1 MFPEVATAPQTGP
14 STADVFAAQRAF
26 APQLALT
33 TATDRIGKLKRL
45 RAWILGHQ
53 TEVENAL
60 YDDFRRAPT
69 ETVVAELLSVN
80 AEITH
85 IIKHL
90 KGWMKPKRVSAPMP
104 LLGTSSYVKYEP
116 KGNLLIISP
125 WNYPFNLT
133 VKPLAMAIAA
143 GCTAILKPSENTP
156 HTSSLLGRMVAELFD
171 PAEVALFEGDA
182 AVASEL
188 LALPFNHIYFT
199 GSPAVGKVVMEAAAK
214 HLASVTLE
222 LGGKSPCIVDET
234 ADLDTVAQRVAWGK
248 FFNNGQTCI
257 APDYLL
263 VQESVKTPFLQK
275 LRESANRLYNAD
287 GQGFAASPDYCRIVN
302 TRHFSRVRSLLD
314 DAVGKGA
321 KVEMGGQTDGTQ
333 NFIAPTVLTGVNDS
347 MRVMQEEIFGP
358 LFPVLTFNTREE
370 VVQRIRSGEKPL
382 ALYIGSQSREA
393 IAYYLD
399 QTSSGGAV
407 INETLI
413 QFGHTGLPWG
423 GVNHSGV
430 GKAHGHWGFLEFCN
444 QRGVLRQHLGGTR
457 FLYPPYTPKVRKLVN
472 WVLKW
477 I

>member
-1 MFPEVATAPQTGP
+1 MLTEAADSLKTGLVI
-14 STADVFAAQRAF
+14 ADAFAAQRAF

-33 TATDRIGKLKRL
+33 TAPERIQKLKRL
-45 RAWILGHQ
+45 RAWIFEHQ
-53 TEVENAL
+53 AEVEQAL

-69 ETVVAELLSVN
+69 ETVIAELISVN

-85 IIKHL
+85 VVKNL
-90 KGWMKPKRVSAPMP
+90 KGWMKPKRVSAPLP

-116 KGNLLIISP
+116 KGNLLILSP

-133 VKPLAMAIAA
+133 VKPLAMALAA
-143 GCTAILKPSENTP
+143 GCTAVLKPSENTP
-156 HTSSLLGRMVAELFD
+156 HTSALLGRMVADLFE
-171 PAEVALFEGDA
+171 PKEVALFEGDS
-182 AVASEL
+182 AVAGEL

-199 GSPAVGKVVMEAAAK
+199 GSPAVGKIVMEAAAK

-234 ADLDTVAQRVAWGK
+234 ADLQKVAERVAWGK

-263 VQESVKTPFLQK
+263 VHEAVKTPFLQK
-275 LRESANRLYNAD
+275 LRESAERMYNAD

-302 TRHFSRVRSLLD
+302 ARHFNRVRGLLD

-321 KVEMGGQTDGTQ
+321 QVHFGGQTDAAQ

-358 LFPVLTFNTREE
+358 VFPVLTFKTPEE
-370 VVQRIRSGEKPL
+370 VVQRIRAGEKPL
-382 ALYIGSQSREA
+382 ALYIGSQSQEA
-393 IAYYLD
+393 IDYYLD

-407 INETLI
+407 INETLV

-423 GVNHSGV
+423 GVNNSGV
-430 GKAHGHWGFLEFCN
+430 GKAHGHWGFLEFSN
-444 QRGVLRQHLGGTR
+444 QRGVLRQHLGGTK
-457 FLYPPYTPKVRKLVN
+457 FLYPPYTPKVRKVVN
-472 WVLKW
+472 WVLRW
-477 I
+477 V